1 MVYTFNLLLEMFEMF
16 PQALSLVTF
25 RRLLLPR
32 PHKLATPAA
41 CHFPEL
47 VLLGLGQCILKTC
60 HLFLHPLQRRICPCL
75 RFSYHILYRLH
86 ILLSLS

>member
-47 VLLGLGQCILKTC
+47 VLLGL
-60 HLFLHPLQRRICPCL
+60 
-75 RFSYHILYRLH
+75 S
-86 ILLSLS
+86 